1 MLFAADGRCG
11 GVEARSA
18 VSRCLRPLLRLML
31 LRRQALDGPRPYGK
45 FVVML
50 LLEKTARLF
59 FVCQSE
65 RKEEVLGVL
74 AASSFCHFPG
84 TARQYAPPFVRMCW
98 GYAVCSHSLRCLYGG
113 CPSVSAQILMLMLIL
128 FSGFVFVGARLVTCV
143 FLCHDGWCLD
153 RKIFL
158 FFVLWFYFARGGAS
172 LPLVPRAYIPP
183 PNIGF
188 SPVEW
193 FDNPLCRSGQSE
205 LVCGQSQRGWV
216 RMVRMQA
223 TREL

>member
-1 MLFAADGRCG
+1 
-11 GVEARSA
+11 
-18 VSRCLRPLLRLML
+18 ML

-113 CPSVSAQILMLMLIL
+113 CPSVSAQILMLILIL

-143 FLCHDGWCLD
+143 FLCHDGWCA
-153 RKIFL
+153 RPQNISFFL
-158 FFVLWFYFARGGAS
+158 FFGFTLLAGGRPSPWCPA
-172 LPLVPRAYIPP
+172 LTYPP
-183 PNIGF
+183 PILVFRRWNGLTT
-188 SPVEW
+188 
-193 FDNPLCRSGQSE
+193 NPLCRSGQSE